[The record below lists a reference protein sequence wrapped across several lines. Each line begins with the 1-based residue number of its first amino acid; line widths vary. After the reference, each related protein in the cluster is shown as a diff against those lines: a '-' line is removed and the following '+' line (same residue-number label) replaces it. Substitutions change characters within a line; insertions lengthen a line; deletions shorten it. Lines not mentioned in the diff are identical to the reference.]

1 MSEGESASGYTLRE
15 AAVRLGLSARQVRR
29 YVLDGRLAA
38 VLVPGPR
45 GREYRVSGSDVDQLA
60 AARERRGSRETRRL
74 GSRRELDTLASPETS
89 RVVSDHLAAL
99 ERAWQRIA
107 DLERENATLRAALTA
122 GSATQSEAAPV
133 PAAVPA
139 ARRRPRTLR
148 ERVRRLFAR
157 RPVG

>member
-15 AAVRLGLSARQVRR
+15 AAGRLGLSARQVRR
-29 YVLDGRLAA
+29 YVLDGRLPA

-60 AARERRGSRETRRL
+60 AERERREASRDTRRP
-74 GSRRELDTLASPETS
+74 GYRRAVATLASPETS

-99 ERAWQRIA
+99 ERAWSRVA

-122 GSATQSEAAPV
+122 GSSSTQS
-133 PAAVPA
+133 AAVPA
-139 ARRRPRTLR
+139 PARRRPRTLR
-148 ERVRRLFAR
+148 ERVARLLAR
-157 RPVG
+157 RRVS

>member
-15 AAVRLGLSARQVRR
+15 AAERLGLSARQVRR
-29 YVLDGRLAA
+29 YVLDGRLPA

-45 GREYRVSGSDVDQLA
+45 GREYRVGGSDVDQLA
-60 AARERRGSRETRRL
+60 AERERRGSRETRRP
-74 GSRRELDTLASPETS
+74 GSRRELDTLASPAAG
-89 RVVSDHLAAL
+89 RIVSDHLAAL

-122 GSATQSEAAPV
+122 GGSTQSEAAPV

-139 ARRRPRTLR
+139 RRPPRTLR
-148 ERVRRLFAR
+148 ERVARLLAR
-157 RPVG
+157 RRVS

>member
-15 AAVRLGLSARQVRR
+15 AAGRLGLSARQVRR

-60 AARERRGSRETRRL
+60 AERERREASRDTRRPEY
-74 GSRRELDTLASPETS
+74 RRAVVTLASPETS
-89 RVVSDHLAAL
+89 QLVSDHLAAL

-122 GSATQSEAAPV
+122 GSSTRSEAAVPV
-133 PAAVPA
+133 PS
-139 ARRRPRTLR
+139 RRPRTLR
-148 ERVRRLFAR
+148 ERVARLLAR
-157 RPVG
+157 RRVS